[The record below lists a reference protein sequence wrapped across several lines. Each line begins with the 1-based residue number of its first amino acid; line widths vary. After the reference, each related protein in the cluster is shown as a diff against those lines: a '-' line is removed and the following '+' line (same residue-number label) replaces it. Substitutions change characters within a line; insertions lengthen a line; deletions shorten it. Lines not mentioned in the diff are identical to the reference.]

1 MNIPDDL
8 KFTKDHEWGRIEGAN
23 LRVGITDFAQSELG
37 DIVFVELKAT
47 GTRLKAGE
55 PFGTV
60 ESVKAVSD
68 LYAPVSGTIVEQ
80 NAELEQVPE
89 LVNQDCYGAAWMI
102 VLAMDDA
109 QETEKLM
116 DTKDY
121 TRFVALEAR

>member
-8 KFTKDHEWGRIEGAN
+8 KFTKDHEWGRIEGPN

-37 DIVFVELKAT
+37 DIVFVELKPV
-47 GTRLKAGE
+47 GTRLKAGD

-80 NAELEQVPE
+80 NVELEQVPE

-102 VLAMDDA
+102 VLAMDDV
-109 QETEKLM
+109 QETGKLM
-116 DTKDY
+116 DAKDY
-121 TRFVALEAR
+121 TRFVTSEAR